1 MIHPFLKSIF
11 AYLGAL
17 RFIASRGLWKYLIWS
32 GLIGLGIFLGLMS
45 IMKVWVNPFLVNV
58 VEEWLP
64 WDFDWIGTATEW
76 LSFTL
81 SGVLFISIFKYL
93 MIIATAPI
101 MSVLSERVEREI
113 TGQELQRSFILN
125 IVPDL
130 MRSIRI
136 VMRSLFRELILVGF
150 LLLLG
155 LFPLFSI
162 LSAILIFLVQGYYA
176 GFGNFDYWA
185 ERHFTY
191 RRTIVELRSRKALL
205 TGNGIIYVLILAVP
219 IAGAFFA
226 PPLATVAATMNAV
239 DAWPSAPTR

>member
-1 MIHPFLKSIF
+1 MIQPFLKSIF
-11 AYLGAL
+11 AYVGAL
-17 RFIASRGLWKYLIWS
+17 RFIVSRGLWKYLIWS
-32 GLIGLGIFLGLMS
+32 GLIGLGIFFGLMS

-58 VEEWLP
+58 VEGWVP

-76 LSFTL
+76 LSIAL
-81 SGVLFISIFKYL
+81 SSVLFISIFKYL

-113 TGQELQRSFILN
+113 TGQDLERSFIMN
-125 IVPDL
+125 VIPDL
-130 MRSIRI
+130 IRSFRI
-136 VMRSLFRELILVGF
+136 VMRSLVRELLVVGL

-155 LFPLFSI
+155 LFPVFSLI
-162 LSAILIFLVQGYYA
+162 SAVLIFLVQGYYA

-191 RRTIVELRSRKALL
+191 RRTILELRSRKALL
-205 TGNGIIYVLILAVP
+205 TGNGIVYVLILAVP

-239 DAWPSAPTR
+239 DSWPSAPIR